1 MRKLLFSSTFLFLT
15 GFAGQAQSATPT
27 VTNAGGGSYNDP
39 SSYFRYFEWSIGELT
54 LINTVAPADS
64 SVVVYQGVLQPCTD
78 KPGNTPVTGEFQP
91 GDFKILPNP
100 NTGQFEINFFVR
112 ESGQMTLELVDM
124 LGKVY
129 EKRSFRYYGCCR
141 IEHYDISH
149 LPAGVYLVSAT
160 LTPDPYSSTLNL
172 KQEPR
177 HSGLKIIKL
186 R

>member
-1 MRKLLFSSTFLFLT
+1 MRQRLFFFITLLLT
-15 GFAGQAQSATPT
+15 GVAGSGQSATPT

-39 SSYFRYFEWSIGELT
+39 NSYYRYFEWSIGELT
-54 LINTVAPADS
+54 LINTVAPSDS

-78 KPGNTPVTGEFQP
+78 KPGYTPIAGNFLP
-91 GDFKILPNP
+91 GDFKIMPNP
-100 NTGQFEINFFVR
+100 NTGKFEINFLVR

-141 IEHYDISH
+141 IEQYDISH
-149 LPAGVYLVSAT
+149 LPAGIYLVSAT
-160 LTPDPYSSTLNL
+160 LTPDPSSSYNMR
-172 KQEPR
+172 QELR
-177 HSGLKIIKL
+177 HSGLKVIKL